1 MFLIEKI
8 DFSFF
13 SNKFN
18 KILLVEKLANLHY
31 KNLPNSQYTLLGID
45 AVKLFYFSILSS
57 KRINLYLA
65 KKDKS
70 EIVGFII
77 SSNNNLSIF
86 KLILFNIFSNNYI
99 KPRLF
104 TKFFNFRFLMRMFLS
119 LFYKMEKITFDRN
132 KKYIKI
138 ISLIVSESY
147 QGKGIG
153 KSLIKPI
160 FNLSRLEN
168 YDNILAVTTTYQK
181 KAICFY
187 DSINEFKIIKKFK
200 IDENASRIFYIAKVS

>member
-31 KNLPNSQYTLLGID
+31 KNLPNSQYTLLGIY

-86 KLILFNIFSNNYI
+86 KLILLNIFSNNYI

-160 FNLSRLEN
+160 FNLSRLKK
-168 YDNILAVTTTYQK
+168 YDHILAITTTYQK
-181 KAICFY
+181 KAISFY

-200 IDENASRIFYIAKVS
+200 IDKNASRIFYIAKVS

>member
-13 SNKFN
+13 STKCNKL
-18 KILLVEKLANLHY
+18 LLVEKLAELHF

-45 AVKLFYFSILSS
+45 AVKLFYFSLLSS

-77 SSNNNLSIF
+77 SSNNHLSIF
-86 KLILFNIFSNNYI
+86 KLILLNIFSNNYI
-99 KPRLF
+99 KPRLIF
-104 TKFFNFRFLMRMFLS
+104 KFLNFRFLMRIFLS
-119 LFYKMEKITFDRN
+119 LFYKIEKNTFDKN
-132 KKYIKI
+132 KKYIQI
-138 ISLIVSESY
+138 ISLIVGESY

-153 KSLIKPI
+153 KSLIQPI
-160 FNLSRLEN
+160 FNLSRLKK

-187 DSINEFKIIKKFK
+187 DSINEFKIIKKLK
-200 IDENASRIFYIAKVS
+200 IDENASRVFYIAKIS

>member
-168 YDNILAVTTTYQK
+168 FDNILAVTTTYQK

>member
-45 AVKLFYFSILSS
+45 AVKLFYFSLLSS

-86 KLILFNIFSNNYI
+86 KLILLNIFSNNYR

-104 TKFFNFRFLMRMFLS
+104 TKFVNFRFLIRMFSS

-153 KSLIKPI
+153 KCLIKPI
-160 FNLSRLEN
+160 FNLSRLKN
-168 YDNILAVTTTYQK
+168 TT
-181 KAICFY
+181 I
-187 DSINEFKIIKKFK
+187 
-200 IDENASRIFYIAKVS
+200 

>member
-13 SNKFN
+13 SNNFN

-86 KLILFNIFSNNYI
+86 KLILLNIFSNNYI

-104 TKFFNFRFLMRMFLS
+104 TKFVNFRFLIRMFSS

-181 KAICFY
+181 KAISFY

-200 IDENASRIFYIAKVS
+200 IEKNASRIFYIAKVS